1 MGRLESGILD
11 ELQPCLA
18 VRGHG
23 GGAILEKC
31 SNSKPGQTT
40 RNGLILGRNGLPWQP
55 LRVP

>member
-1 MGRLESGILD
+1 MGRLGLGILD

-23 GGAILEKC
+23 GAAILEKC
-31 SNSKPGQTT
+31 LKSKPGQAT

-55 LRVP
+55 LRLP